1 MKRFFSLIAIFLV
14 GIALVGCFDLGE
26 TKTLEISKAPASTYV
41 QGFQG
46 EVNFAFKAD
55 GVEYDVVWTNGTVSS
70 VTVGGKTYDHTKL
83 EADGITISGLD
94 FNTVGTKVLLV
105 KYEGLTA
112 QFEYQVVAPTNLSG
126 TGTAVDPYVI
136 HTADQMISIS
146 DKLENEDESN
156 RVFVR
161 LAADLDFSGKSF
173 GALVNYATIDGSKGL
188 GGNYKIINLSS
199 PFFGNVTNLVLRNID
214 FVDCVSSTYIVGGT
228 ATDVTVE
235 NVNILGDSYAG
246 IAGYFNT
253 LEGNN
258 SFLNCRTYASIINSS
273 GSAGGFFRY
282 AAKGKTT
289 MDFCYNYGFIQTS
302 SPDRVGGLVAAGS
315 DGELIIRNSANYGQ
329 IRIFAP
335 SSEFDRIETFLD
347 SNLGVYTLVGSQKSN
362 NSSTA
367 WLNYNETTGEFSYV
381 FITGST
387 SKQRVYIDNTSIQQ
401 SDKTKITK
409 VEVAQKE
416 ITSSTTSEELELDP
430 ETIAYLGD
438 FDSSQLVRY
447 EITVV
452 HTNSKGHKIDLDG
465 ILSAGGSSG
474 NVVVYQKMFD
484 ITSTSEKVIL
494 PSVTVV
500 EDNIKKPYSSLVE
513 ANQNVNGYDILQAP
527 DNGVGYDIYAGGL
540 FRIANK
546 GKNETKMT
554 VFGYNSQNEIIFIIL
569 GSVAVNV
576 Q

>member
-41 QGFQG
+41 KGFQG
-46 EVNFAFKAD
+46 VVNFAFKAD

-136 HTADQMISIS
+136 HTADQMISIR
-146 DKLENEDESN
+146 DKLQNEDESN

-199 PFFGNVTNLVLRNID
+199 PFFGIVTNLVLRNID

-228 ATDVTVE
+228 ATNVTVE

-289 MDFCYNYGFIQTS
+289 MDFCFNYGFIQS
-302 SPDRVGGLVAAGS
+302 SENGRVGGLVAGANAS
-315 DGELIIRNSANYGQ
+315 ELVIRNSANYGQ
-329 IRIFAP
+329 IRIFTP
-335 SSEFDRIETFLD
+335 SEDFTKVDGYLN
-347 SNLGVYTLVGSQKSN
+347 SNLGVYTLVGNQWGTD
-362 NSSTA
+362 NSCT
-367 WLNYNETTGEFSYV
+367 WVNYNEATGNYSFVNKEGKMRV
-381 FITGST
+381 TIDST
-387 SKQRVYIDNTSIQQ
+387 SIEQSSTNLVSKVSVTKQNLTTSIQ
-401 SDKTKITK
+401 
-409 VEVAQKE
+409 
-416 ITSSTTSEELELDP
+416 ELNP
-430 ETIAYLGD
+430 ENIAFLGD
-438 FDSSQLVRY
+438 FDASDLVRY
-447 EITVV
+447 EITVI
-452 HTNSKGHKIDLDG
+452 HTNSVGHNIASDG
-465 ILSAGGSSG
+465 TLTASGSNG
-474 NVVVYQKMFD
+474 NVVVYQKMVD
-484 ITSTSEKVIL
+484 INPASEKVIL
-494 PSVTVV
+494 PSTQDII
-500 EDNIKKPYSSLVE
+500 DNILKPFNS
-513 ANQNVNGYDILQAP
+513 NVKLGQTIFGIPILQAP
-527 DNGVGYDIYAGGL
+527 VEGVGYDIYAGGSY
-540 FRIANK
+540 RIAQK
-546 GKNETKMT
+546 GPNTGKMT
-554 VFGYNSQNEIIFIIL
+554 VFGYNAENEIIFIIT
-569 GSVAVNV
+569 GDVEVNV
-576 Q
+576 